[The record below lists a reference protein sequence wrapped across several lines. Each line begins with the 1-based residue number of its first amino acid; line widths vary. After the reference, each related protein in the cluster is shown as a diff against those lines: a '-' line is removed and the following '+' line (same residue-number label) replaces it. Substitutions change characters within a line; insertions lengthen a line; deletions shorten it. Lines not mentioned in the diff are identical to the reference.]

1 MYSFANKWVQWGSVR
16 LHIIH
21 PAKCRPNPEST
32 CWFHPQSF
40 TKKSQKNCIVSLK
53 LSQPSLESSH
63 FQHTENFIQPSSSHH
78 PAIIQPSCAGDK
90 LPLLRPIFPAVRSMT
105 SPRPRPMVSL
115 SQLPKP
121 PPRIDMPP
129 SRPSC
134 HVKKDGFT
142 CSNPTKMPTYHQHP
156 STIVMQMSKMSGIH
170 RGKHLWMSQKNDSRI
185 A

>member
-1 MYSFANKWVQWGSVR
+1 MGTVG
-16 LHIIH
+16 I
-21 PAKCRPNPEST
+21 ST
-32 CWFHPQSF
+32 APH
-40 TKKSQKNCIVSLK
+40 
-53 LSQPSLESSH
+53 H
-63 FQHTENFIQPSSSHH
+63 SSSQMSAKPRKHMLVSPPKFHQKIPKKLHRFIETLPAIIGIIPLSTHRKLH